1 MKIYKVKV
9 NGKVYEV
16 EIESVTEQA
25 GQIAAPAAPVQQVP
39 AAPAAPV
46 ANGEGNKVVAPM
58 AGTILDVKV
67 SVGQTVQVGQVVA
80 VLEAMKLENEI
91 VSTAAGTV
99 KQVVVNKG
107 QSVNNQDTIIIV
119 G

>member
-16 EIESVTEQA
+16 QIESVTEQA
-25 GQIAAPAAPVQQVP
+25 GSIAVAQNAAPQASAGGAGV
-39 AAPAAPV
+39 
-46 ANGEGNKVVAPM
+46 EIVAPM

-67 SVGQTVQVGQVVA
+67 AVGDSVEAGQVIA
-80 VLEAMKLENEI
+80 ILEAMKLENE
-91 VSTAAGTV
+91 VVATASGVV
-99 KQVVVNKG
+99 KQVLVEKG
-107 QSVNNQDTIIIV
+107 QSVANQAAIIIV

>member
-16 EIESVTEQA
+16 ELESVTEAQGSIAVAPQA
-25 GQIAAPAAPVQQVP
+25 AAPAQAAPAAAGDQEV
-39 AAPAAPV
+39 
-46 ANGEGNKVVAPM
+46 KAPM

-67 SVGQTVQVGQVVA
+67 AVGAQVKKGQVIA
-80 VLEAMKLENEI
+80 ILEAMKLENEV
-91 VSTAAGTV
+91 VSTADGTV
-99 KQVVVNKG
+99 KQVLVSKG
-107 QSVNNQDTIIIV
+107 QAVTNQQVLIIV

>member
-16 EIESVTEQA
+16 QIESVTEQA
-25 GQIAAPAAPVQQVP
+25 GSIAVAASAPAK
-39 AAPAAPV
+39 AAGGAGV
-46 ANGEGNKVVAPM
+46 EVVAPM

-67 SVGQTVQVGQVVA
+67 AVGDSVEKGQVIA
-80 VLEAMKLENEI
+80 ILEAMKLENE
-91 VSTAAGTV
+91 VVATESGVV
-99 KQVVVNKG
+99 KQVLVNKG
-107 QSVNNQDTIIIV
+107 QGVANGEAIIIV

>member
-16 EIESVTEQA
+16 EIESVTEKNGTIAVAQA
-25 GQIAAPAAPVQQVP
+25 
-39 AAPAAPV
+39 AAPV
-46 ANGEGNKVVAPM
+46 ASASGKEESVVAPM

-67 SVGQTVQVGQVVA
+67 AVGASVKKGQVIA
-80 VLEAMKLENEI
+80 ILEAMKLENE
-91 VSTAAGTV
+91 VVATADGVV
-99 KQVVVNKG
+99 KQVLVSKG
-107 QSVNNQDTIIIV
+107 QAVTNQQAIIIV